1 MGIFKKSFQFFF
13 CAATVVVLIVGLSAT
28 ADATIVQTLNLSKAD
43 ISDLIRLEERLNSYK
58 TVRARFIQVSSNGDY
73 TEGMLHLSRPGRMR
87 IEYDLPNPVI
97 VIADGSSLIYVDR
110 ELEQV
115 SAILLSLTP
124 AAILL
129 KDNFSLISKDIL
141 ITGFHRS
148 PGILRMSI
156 VKAEDPLSSKLT
168 LIFSDKPLELRKWS
182 VVDNLGITTT
192 ISLLG
197 PEFGLKLDP
206 KLFDY
211 EIPDFYKNIN

>member
-1 MGIFKKSFQFFF
+1 
-13 CAATVVVLIVGLSAT
+13 
-28 ADATIVQTLNLSKAD
+28 
-43 ISDLIRLEERLNSYK
+43 
-58 TVRARFIQVSSNGDY
+58 
-73 TEGMLHLSRPGRMR
+73 MR